1 MMLNAVQISAEG
13 EPLQALY
20 DSEGLHIRSV
30 SAVTES
36 GGRLFFGNLA
46 EDYVSYMEKPRA
58 GQ

>member
-1 MMLNAVQISAEG
+1 MLYAMQISAEG

-20 DSEGLHIRSV
+20 DSQGVHVRSI

-36 GGRLFFGNLA
+36 ENRLFFGNLA
-46 EDYVSYMEKPRA
+46 EDYVSYIEKPKT